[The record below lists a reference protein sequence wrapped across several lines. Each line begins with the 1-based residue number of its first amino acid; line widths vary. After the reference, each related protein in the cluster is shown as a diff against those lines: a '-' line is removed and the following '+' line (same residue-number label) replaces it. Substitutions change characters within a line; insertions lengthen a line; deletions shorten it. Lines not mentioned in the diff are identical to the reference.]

1 MSRVTR
7 VLARAGFGMMVIGG
21 LAFGATQALA
31 TAGPRECSLCDWPD
45 PEGLCDQCCKDV
57 LHLEGGD
64 CFPSGNCVCY

>member
-7 VLARAGFGMMVIGG
+7 VLARAGLGMMVIGG

-31 TAGPRECSLCDWPD
+31 TAGPRECSLCDWP
-45 PEGLCDQCCKDV
+45 EGQEACDECCRLV
-57 LHLEGGD
+57 LDFEGGT